1 MSTAAS
7 PAHEAITPVQ
17 RTAARIVG
25 VLYVVQMATAVFGQ
39 SFVRDQL
46 IVRGDATKTAQNI
59 IGSERLFRL
68 SIAGDLFTYT
78 GVIVLA
84 WAFYVLVRPVNRNL
98 ALLAL
103 LFRLAET
110 AILCV
115 VTINSL
121 VALRLLSGADELKTF
136 SESQLHSLAKLA
148 LTAQGLGMYVGFILL
163 GLGST
168 VFAWLLLKSR
178 YVPRPLAAWGVFSS
192 VLMAIGTWV
201 ILVFPGVGSAVGL
214 AYMFPIGLYE
224 VGLGFWLLF
233 KGIRTPPVRV

>member
-1 MSTAAS
+1 MSTATV
-7 PAHEAITPVQ
+7 PEHTAITPAQ

-25 VLYVVQMATAVFGQ
+25 ILYVVQMATAVFGQ

-84 WAFYVLVRPVNRNL
+84 WAFYVLVRPVNKNL

-115 VTINSL
+115 VTVNS
-121 VALRLLSGADELKTF
+121 
-136 SESQLHSLAKLA
+136 
-148 LTAQGLGMYVGFILL
+148 
-163 GLGST
+163 
-168 VFAWLLLKSR
+168 
-178 YVPRPLAAWGVFSS
+178 
-192 VLMAIGTWV
+192 
-201 ILVFPGVGSAVGL
+201 PGRAPS
-214 AYMFPIGLYE
+214 PE
-224 VGLGFWLLF
+224 
-233 KGIRTPPVRV
+233 RC